1 MGNQIDKVLPGLYVG
16 GFLGTDRKKK
26 LQENKITHI
35 LAIHDNAEP
44 EFTDLFTYK
53 CIRVSDMSSSD
64 LSVYFSECVDYIH
77 SCRIKGGSVFVH
89 CAAGISRSVTIT
101 VMYMMTVSEHSFEE
115 CLTAVRACRE
125 VANPNFGF
133 RLQLQKYAEGKLKS
147 ERLRVLKEYPTTPSL
162 GDNAAIERLLR
173 VGREKEKGSS
183 DGPFTTVRH
192 GTLEGGRGGKD
203 EEEEKAKD
211 SSHDKKRSDLEVKCV

>member
-1 MGNQIDKVLPGLYVG
+1 
-16 GFLGTDRKKK
+16 
-26 LQENKITHI
+26 
-35 LAIHDNAEP
+35 
-44 EFTDLFTYK
+44 
-53 CIRVSDMSSSD
+53 MSHVCFA
-64 LSVYFSECVDYIH
+64 L
-77 SCRIKGGSVFVH
+77 
-89 CAAGISRSVTIT
+89 
-101 VMYMMTVSEHSFEE
+101 
-115 CLTAVRACRE
+115 CLT
-125 VANPNFGF
+125 
-133 RLQLQKYAEGKLKS
+133 RLSLK